1 MDNKNY
7 LKSLYPFII
16 FSLFFF
22 IFSVTYG
29 YFTAKSSPDNAKIV
43 LEQVKKMY
51 EPIIHANRISQ
62 FFFVFLNNSF
72 TIFISII
79 LGILVGIFPILVL
92 FSNGILIGI
101 LVFLWIQEY
110 PLESFLTGI
119 LPHGVIEIP
128 VFIMGTAIGI
138 KIGKIVLYKILR
150 RINID
155 LLKGLYAKISLKE
168 EISLGL
174 IFFLKFLVPLLA
186 IAAVIEIFITPA
198 IF

>member
-1 MDNKNY
+1 M
-7 LKSLYPFII
+7 
-16 FSLFFF
+16 
-22 IFSVTYG
+22 
-29 YFTAKSSPDNAKIV
+29 
-43 LEQVKKMY
+43 
-51 EPIIHANRISQ
+51 
-62 FFFVFLNNSF
+62 
-72 TIFISII
+72 
-79 LGILVGIFPILVL
+79 
-92 FSNGILIGI
+92 
-101 LVFLWIQEY
+101 FLWIQEY

-138 KIGKIVLYKILR
+138 RIGKIVLYKILR
-150 RINID
+150 RININ

>member
-1 MDNKNY
+1 
-7 LKSLYPFII
+7 
-16 FSLFFF
+16 
-22 IFSVTYG
+22 
-29 YFTAKSSPDNAKIV
+29 
-43 LEQVKKMY
+43 MY

-150 RINID
+150 RININ

>member
-51 EPIIHANRISQ
+51 EPIIYADKISQ

-79 LGILVGIFPILVL
+79 LGVLIGVFPILVL
-92 FSNGILIGI
+92 FSNGMLIGI
-101 LVFLWIQEY
+101 LLFLWKEKY
-110 PLESFLTGI
+110 PLENFLGGI

-128 VFIMGTAIGI
+128 VFIIGIAISI
-138 KIGKIVLYKILR
+138 KIGKVALDKILEKMNVSLFKTT
-150 RINID
+150 NIK
-155 LLKGLYAKISLKE
+155 LPLKK

-186 IAAVIEIFITPA
+186 IAAGIEIFITPS